1 MIRYS
6 ANITIM
12 MAAAR
17 KAAKSILRDFGEL
30 EKLQVSVK
38 GQNDFVTIADVKA
51 QEIIYNELLKA
62 RPSYGFLMEEGK
74 NKTSLTDNEFVWI
87 VDPIDGTLNF
97 MNGVPYFAIS
107 IALYSLNKVISGI
120 VYDPIHN
127 DFYWAEEGIGSYLND
142 QRLRVANKKKLD
154 NSLIALGIPFLGRGD
169 HKRHIKIQEA
179 VMSKVAGLRRFG
191 AASLDLAYV
200 AAGKVDGFW
209 EFGLSPWDIA
219 AGLILVKEAGGIVEG
234 INTKEDPVYTGNI
247 VAGNVNIVS
256 SLQKILNLY

>member
-17 KAAKSILRDFGEL
+17 KASKSILRDFGEL

-38 GQNDFVTIADVKA
+38 GQNDFVTMADIKA
-51 QEIIYNELLKA
+51 QEIIHYELSRA
-62 RPSYGFLMEEGK
+62 RENYGFLMEEGN
-74 NKTSLTDNEFVWI
+74 NKSNIDDNEFTWI
-87 VDPIDGTLNF
+87 IDPIDGTLNF
-97 MNGVPYFAIS
+97 MNGIPYFGIS
-107 IALYSLNKVISGI
+107 IALNQKDQLIAGL

-127 DFYWAEEGIGSYLND
+127 DFYWAEEGTGAYLND
-142 QRLRVANKKKLD
+142 QRLRVTNKSSLD
-154 NSLIALGIPFLGRGD
+154 KSVIALGIPFLGRGD
-169 HKRHIKIQEA
+169 HKQHIRSQEA

-209 EFGLSPWDIA
+209 EYGLSPWDVA
-219 AGLILVKEAGGIVEG
+219 AGIILVKEAGGLALG
-234 INTKEDPVYTGNI
+234 IDNKENPLLTGNI
-247 VAGNVNIVS
+247 VAGNTNIVKE
-256 SLQKILNLY
+256 LQNILNS